1 MFKSFGNG
9 AALQSGGTASDTFV
23 SFARWQQGEQNVA
36 GVGVVFYYPLGFAQT
51 SHFQSVPRAF
61 WYLWRF
67 LLL

>member
-36 GVGVVFYYPLGFAQT
+36 GVGVDVYYPLGSVQT
-51 SHFQSVPRAF
+51 SHNSQQ
-61 WYLWRF
+61 YH
-67 LLL
+67 